1 MEGQISVVLVTFLL
15 INVAFIAYGQ
25 TLVPQTAAEINNWF
39 QTAVKPV
46 SQQTTLEP
54 NVIEAENGE
63 VETIE
68 VKQDGTGKFKTI
80 SDAVKHVKVG
90 NLKRVIIKIGPGEYR
105 EKVKVERY
113 QSYITFLGDPKN
125 MPTITFAGTAL
136 EYGTVDSATLIV
148 EADYFVAANII
159 ISNSAPRP
167 DGKAK
172 GAQAVAMRISGDK
185 AAFYNCKFIGFQD
198 TLCDDKG
205 NHLFKD
211 CYIEGTVD
219 FIFGGATSLYLNS
232 EIKVLPGDDMAVIT
246 AHARKNEQEAGGYSF
261 VHCKV
266 TGTGGNTHLGRAWF
280 EAARVIFAYCDISD
294 VIKPEGWSDNNK
306 PEVQKTVYFGEF
318 SNTGPGGAVDKRVPY
333 TKKLTESEAKTFM
346 SLEYIDA
353 AKWLLPAPQL

>member
-1 MEGQISVVLVTFLL
+1 MEPYLYAKNLFIVLNFC
-15 INVAFIAYGQ
+15 
-25 TLVPQTAAEINNWF
+25 
-39 QTAVKPV
+39 

-159 ISNSAPRP
+159 IS
-167 DGKAK
+167 
-172 GAQAVAMRISGDK
+172 VIIS
-185 AAFYNCKFIGFQD
+185 F
-198 TLCDDKG
+198 
-205 NHLFKD
+205 
-211 CYIEGTVD
+211 
-219 FIFGGATSLYLNS
+219 SL
-232 EIKVLPGDDMAVIT
+232 
-246 AHARKNEQEAGGYSF
+246 
-261 VHCKV
+261 
-266 TGTGGNTHLGRAWF
+266 
-280 EAARVIFAYCDISD
+280 
-294 VIKPEGWSDNNK
+294 
-306 PEVQKTVYFGEF
+306 
-318 SNTGPGGAVDKRVPY
+318 
-333 TKKLTESEAKTFM
+333 
-346 SLEYIDA
+346 
-353 AKWLLPAPQL
+353 